1 MPIFLLL
8 GLAQVYR
15 ELAEE
20 VVFYR
25 YQTFATNTKR
35 TYRTH
40 RNSYLRFCS
49 YMNLPSV
56 PASSQTIC
64 LYAAFL
70 ARSLKFSS
78 IKQYLGIIGLMHKE
92 FGLPNPLLDNWH
104 VSSLLTGVKRVLGD
118 ALQQKLPITLD
129 ILRRLYSQLNLSYS
143 IDAPFWAIC
152 LVAFFGMFRKAH
164 LLVSKVDSFNP
175 DQQFTKADF
184 RFFPWGALVRV
195 RWSKT
200 IQFRERVVHIPLPRV
215 TGSPFCPVSAIS
227 RAFSFTPMASDS
239 SQAFAWVHP
248 SLSLRAFTYSLFMSK
263 LRSCLNNCGL
273 LGRDFGSHSFRR
285 GGASLAFQAG
295 VPLAL
300 IKVLGDWKSDA
311 VLLYLTV
318 PLDIRVQAITLLSQH
333 IPLE

>member
-1 MPIFLLL
+1 
-8 GLAQVYR
+8 
-15 ELAEE
+15 
-20 VVFYR
+20 
-25 YQTFATNTKR
+25 
-35 TYRTH
+35 
-40 RNSYLRFCS
+40 
-49 YMNLPSV
+49 MNLPSV

-64 LYAAFL
+64 LYAALL

-92 FGLPNPLLDNWH
+92 FGLSNPLLDNWH
-104 VSSLLTGVKRVLGD
+104 FSSLLTGVKRVIGD
-118 ALQQKLPITLD
+118 APQQKLPITLD
-129 ILRRLYSQLNLSYS
+129 ILCKLYSQLNISYS
-143 IDAPFWAIC
+143 IDASFWAIC
-152 LVAFFGMFRKAH
+152 LAALFGMFRKAR
-164 LLVSKVDSFNP
+164 LLASNVDSFNP

-200 IQFRERVVHIPLPRV
+200 IQFREWVVHIPLLWV

-273 LGRDFGSHSFRR
+273 LGRDFGSHSFGC

-295 VPLAL
+295 VPLEL

>member
-1 MPIFLLL
+1 MLFFSLL
-8 GLAQVYR
+8 GSAQVYK

-25 YQTFATNTKR
+25 NQTFATNTKR
-35 TYRTH
+35 TYSTH
-40 RNSYLRFCS
+40 RNAYLRFCS
-49 YMNLPSV
+49 YMKLPSV

-64 LYAAFL
+64 MYAAFL

-78 IKQYLGIIGLMHKE
+78 IKQYIGIIGLMHKE

-118 ALQQKLPITLD
+118 APQQKLPITFD
-129 ILRRLYSQLNLSYS
+129 VLRRLHQQLNLSYS
-143 IDAPFWAIC
+143 IDASFWAIC

-164 LLVSKVDSFNP
+164 LLVSKVGSFNP

-200 IQFRERVVHIPLPRV
+200 IQFRERVVHIPIPRV
-215 TGSPFCPVSAIS
+215 EGSPFCPVSAIS
-227 RAFSFTPMASDS
+227 RAFSFTPMAPDS

-248 SLSLRAFTYSLFMSK
+248 SLSVRAFTYGLFMSK

-273 LGRDFGSHSFRR
+273 QGMDFGSHSFRR
-285 GGASLAFQAG
+285 GGASLAFLVG
-295 VPLAL
+295 VPLEL

-311 VLLYLTV
+311 VFLYLTV
-318 PLDIRVQAITLLSQH
+318 PLDIRVQATNLLSKH